1 MKKCLIAIAMVLTLS
16 MNADAAAQ
24 KHRHTPRTEQVDST
38 KTKDAIEAFSDT
50 TATADANDAE
60 DDQYVSHHRHS
71 SFSVSGFP
79 DDFFDNFDGKDI
91 AGMIFVL
98 LIILTIFL
106 FAPIGIIIAIF
117 YFVNKNRR
125 EKYRLAQMAMQ
136 NGQPIPNDL
145 LNEKQDD
152 WDCNDYQAGIRQM
165 FTGVGLAIFLGITAG
180 KYGFSIGALVFF
192 IGLGK
197 WFVARQA
204 GTTGNRPRN
213 DNHSSNFNNNNSN
226 IQNYD

>member
-145 LNEKQDD
+145 LNEKTVWLQY
-152 WDCNDYQAGIRQM
+152 WCVGVLHRSWEMVCSQ
-165 FTGVGLAIFLGITAG
+165 TG
-180 KYGFSIGALVFF
+180 
-192 IGLGK
+192 
-197 WFVARQA
+197 
-204 GTTGNRPRN
+204 RN
-213 DNHSSNFNNNNSN
+213 HR
-226 IQNYD
+226 

>member
-50 TATADANDAE
+50 TSTAGTDDAD
-60 DDQYVSHHRHS
+60 DDQYVRRHRHS
-71 SFSVSGFP
+71 SYTISGFP

-98 LIILTIFL
+98 LIILVIFL

-145 LNEKQDD
+145 LKDKQDD
-152 WDCNDYQAGIRQM
+152 WDSNDYQAGIRQM
-165 FTGVGLAIFLGITAG
+165 FTGIGLAIFLGIAAG
-180 KYGFSIGALVFF
+180 KIGFSIGALVFF

-204 GTTGNRPRN
+204 GVTGNRPHN
-213 DNHSSNFNNNNSN
+213 DYNSDNINNNNSN